1 VFYFC
6 SMSSAADIANE
17 QDEGLAL
24 LFQSGLQLALQLQ
37 DDAMAA
43 ETPEERVRLATA
55 FHRISRGVRQTAAL
69 RMKLA
74 RDAEQAGRET
84 TAEAVRL
91 EDRRVARRK
100 TRLQAT
106 VGRLIWH
113 EAEKPDSDLHG
124 DNLIDELE
132 KLLAADEAAG
142 LLAEGEIDTHIARL
156 CQELRLPSPL
166 AGEGVSRRLT
176 DEGSPGDRRSD
187 PPLRGR
193 WPEGPEGVEAHSPL
207 DPASQ
212 PPQSRR
218 DSSPSGGASKDD
230 DPLLSDDYWR
240 SSA

>member
-1 VFYFC
+1 MT
-6 SMSSAADIANE
+6 SPADIARE
-17 QDEGLAL
+17 QDEGLRQ
-24 LFQSGLQLALQLQ
+24 LFQAGLELALQVQ
-37 DDAMAA
+37 AHAMAA
-43 ETPEERVRLATA
+43 EPADQARLATA

-74 RDAEQAGRET
+74 CDVQRAEREA
-84 TAEAVRL
+84 TAEVIRL

-106 VGRLIWH
+106 VGRLIWR

-124 DNLIDELE
+124 DNLIDDLE

-142 LLAEGEIDTHIARL
+142 FLADGEIEHHIARL

-166 AGEGVSRRLT
+166 AGEGVGQSPT

-218 DSSPSGGASKDD
+218 DSSPSGGASIPDH
-230 DPLLSDDYWR
+230 PF
-240 SSA
+240 SASG

>member
-1 VFYFC
+1 MT
-6 SMSSAADIANE
+6 SPADIAAD
-17 QDEGLAL
+17 QDEGLRQ
-24 LFQSGLQLALQLQ
+24 LFQAGLELALQVQ
-37 DDAMAA
+37 ANAMAA
-43 ETPEERVRLATA
+43 EPADQARLSLT
-55 FHRISRGVRQTAAL
+55 FHRLSRGVRQTAAL

-74 RDAEQAGRET
+74 REAERSGREI
-84 TAEAVRL
+84 AADVIQLDQRRL
-91 EDRRVARRK
+91 EKRK
-100 TRLQAT
+100 AH
-106 VGRLIWH
+106 VKAAVECLIWT
-113 EAEKPDSDLHG
+113 EAEDDDSLEALKEDLA
-124 DNLIDELE
+124 D
-132 KLLAADEAAG
+132 LLDIETQDAPTFEAEPLDAQIER
-142 LLAEGEIDTHIARL
+142 LARVIGV
-156 CQELRLPSPL
+156 PSPL
-166 AGEGVSRRLT
+166 AGEGVGQSPT